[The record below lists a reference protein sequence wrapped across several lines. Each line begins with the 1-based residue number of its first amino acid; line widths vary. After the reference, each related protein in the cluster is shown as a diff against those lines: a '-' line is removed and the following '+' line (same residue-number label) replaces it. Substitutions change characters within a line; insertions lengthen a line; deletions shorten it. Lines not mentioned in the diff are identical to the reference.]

1 MWQTPLDRSKIVLSR
16 GIAKGSKGVIPCG
29 GHDPPISTAG
39 DKLAWKKAQ
48 NTLKKAKISLTINRA
63 TPKLSP
69 FCTANVWLP
78 RNDPSAATSLNHK
91 IIANNVAKNPIVSSV
106 PPLA

>member
-1 MWQTPLDRSKIVLSR
+1 ML
-16 GIAKGSKGVIPCG
+16 SKGISNGLRGSIPAG
-29 GHDPPISTAG
+29 GQCAPNSTVGARA
-39 DKLAWKKAQ
+39 LWKYAQ
-48 NTLKKAKISLTINRA
+48 KIEIKKKISLTINRA

-91 IIANNVAKNPIVSSV
+91 IIANSVAKNPIVSSV

>member
-1 MWQTPLDRSKIVLSR
+1 MNK
-16 GIAKGSKGVIPCG
+16 
-29 GHDPPISTAG
+29 
-39 DKLAWKKAQ
+39 
-48 NTLKKAKISLTINRA
+48 A

-78 RNDPSAATSLNHK
+78 MNDPSAATSRNHK
-91 IIANNVAKNPIVSSV
+91 IIANSVAKNPIVSSV